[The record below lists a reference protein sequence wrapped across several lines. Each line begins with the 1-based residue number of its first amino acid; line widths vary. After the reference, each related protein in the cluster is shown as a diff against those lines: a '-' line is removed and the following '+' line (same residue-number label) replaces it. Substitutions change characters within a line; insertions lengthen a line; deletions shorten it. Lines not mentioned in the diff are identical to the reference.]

1 MPCGERWPC
10 RHPATSNAQRPALR
24 QQGRCLA
31 LGVASLLGEGSHTRT
46 TTAAQEGAAIG
57 LTTAIPAADVGC
69 LPCWGYPKLWQQ
81 LRPKRPD

>member
-10 RHPATSNAQRPALR
+10 RHPATSKAQRPALR
-24 QQGRCLA
+24 QQGWCLA
-31 LGVASLLGEGSHTRT
+31 LGVAPFLGEGSHTRT

-57 LTTAIPAADVGC
+57 LTTPMPAADMGC
-69 LPCWGYPKLWQQ
+69 LPCSEYPKLWQQ